1 MTEQTLQKY
10 LIKQYPKGG
19 RGLRVEGILCITKR
33 QSRAQEPEM
42 TKRVLCNII
51 NIAMA

>member
-19 RGLRVEGILCITKR
+19 RGLRVEGI
-33 QSRAQEPEM
+33 QEPEE
-42 TKRVLCNII
+42 
-51 NIAMA
+51 